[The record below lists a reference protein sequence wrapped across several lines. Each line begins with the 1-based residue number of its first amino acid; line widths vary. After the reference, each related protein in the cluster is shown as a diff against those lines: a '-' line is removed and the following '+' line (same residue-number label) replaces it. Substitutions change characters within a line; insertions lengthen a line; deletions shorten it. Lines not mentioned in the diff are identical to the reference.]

1 MGCGKRQML
10 SHIKELMP
18 YHFNAYF
25 EPFVGAGAVL
35 FEFAPNVAYINDAET
50 MDLISFIF
58 Y

>member
-1 MGCGKRQML
+1 MLPVLKWVGGKRQML

-35 FEFAPNVAYINDAET
+35 FEFAPNV
-50 MDLISFIF
+50 LISMML
-58 Y
+58 